1 MDINTMFT
9 STIHEINTSY
19 RPQDTHRGELHIR
32 TANEDVRG
40 REASEKEIGDV
51 LQILNSAA
59 MKVDSRVSFSYDDKV
74 NRVIMRVVDPDN
86 NEVVRQIPS
95 KEMVRLLERI
105 HEMTGMFV
113 DERG

>member
-9 STIHEINTSY
+9 STIREITSSY
-19 RPQDTHRGELHIR
+19 HPQDTHRGEVHIR

-40 REASEKEIGDV
+40 REASEQEINDV
-51 LQILNSAA
+51 LAVMNSAA
-59 MKVDSRVSFSYDDKV
+59 QKVDSRVSFSYDDKV
-74 NRVIMRVVDPDN
+74 DRVIMRVVNPDN

-113 DERG
+113 DEKG